1 MLEMD
6 HEAVSKSMQTLKI
19 RIAIFSFTRSLLTEG
34 GDRRYEVG
42 CFGKQLLHG
51 AVITT
56 GGTLGV
62 AVGEGLAEVMGDRIG
77 RATDHVGD
85 GMTMVQ
91 NIRVLRD
98 GGFQDL

>member
-6 HEAVSKSMQTLKI
+6 HESVPKSMQTLKT
-19 RIAIFSFTRSLLTEG
+19 RIAIPPFTLPLPAERG
-34 GDRRYEVG
+34 NRCFEVR

-51 AVITT
+51 AVVTT

-62 AVGEGLAEVMGDRIG
+62 AVGEGLTDIMGDRIG

-85 GMTMVQ
+85 RMAMVQ
-91 NIRVLRD
+91 KIRILRG
-98 GGFQDL
+98 GGFQNP